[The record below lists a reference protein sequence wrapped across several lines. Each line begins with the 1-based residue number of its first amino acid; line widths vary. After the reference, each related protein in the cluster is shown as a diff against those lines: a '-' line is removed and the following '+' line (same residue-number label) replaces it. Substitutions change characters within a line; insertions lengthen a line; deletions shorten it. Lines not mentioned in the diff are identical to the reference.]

1 MYLAGAWQLTCSP
14 VPNLLNYVSGREGV
28 GFLFSA
34 TAPFTQGG
42 RALYIHYTDTGSK
55 VETFETFLILP
66 TVGG

>member
-1 MYLAGAWQLTCSP
+1 MSRDIDTFLQDEA
-14 VPNLLNYVSGREGV
+14 V
-28 GFLFSA
+28 GFPFSV

-42 RALYIHYTDTGSK
+42 RALYTHYTVTGSK